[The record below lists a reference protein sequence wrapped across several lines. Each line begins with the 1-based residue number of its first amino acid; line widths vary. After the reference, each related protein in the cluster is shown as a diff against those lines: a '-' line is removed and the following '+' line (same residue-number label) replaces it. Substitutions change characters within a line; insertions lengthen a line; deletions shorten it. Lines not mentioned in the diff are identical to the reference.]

1 MLHSIATVSLSG
13 TLPDKLQAAAT
24 ARFDGVEIFESDL
37 TWYGGSPREVR
48 RIAADLGLEITLY
61 QPFREYEGL
70 PADRRAR
77 NLDRAERKF
86 DVMEEL
92 GVGLLLLC
100 SNVSADTIQEDAPAI
115 EDLAVLAERAGRR
128 GIRIGFEA
136 LCWGRHVKT
145 WGHAWKLVQAVN
157 HPSLGLLVD
166 SFHTLAL
173 NDDPSGLAGVPGDR
187 LFFVQMADAP
197 RLPMDVLPWSRHFRC
212 YPGQGEFDLAGFLA
226 PILKSGYGGPIS
238 LEVFNDDLRAASARQ
253 SAADGARSLLYLE
266 ETTRARLAVEAADAR
281 DTAAASAA
289 AGLFTP
295 PAASTCHGFE
305 FIEFAADGGSA
316 AQLGRWLETLGFAVA
331 GHHRSKRVTLY
342 RQGAVN
348 LIVNAEP
355 DSFAQAFYLLHG
367 PSVCAM
373 AFRLDAASQALN
385 RARLYRCKPFEGPIG
400 PNERLIPAVRAPD
413 GSLIY
418 LVDAQRD
425 GASIYDT
432 DFAPVAPPPDSAAGT
447 GAGLRID
454 HVSLALPDGQFD
466 SWVLFFKAAFGFRAD
481 ATFVLPDPHGLVR
494 SKAVQSPDG
503 SVRVPLNISQSRN
516 TATARSV
523 SAYSGVGVQHIALA
537 TTDIAATVGRMRSN
551 GARFLPIP
559 ANYYEDL
566 AAKFGL
572 DDAFVDRLA
581 AASILY
587 DRDGDGE
594 FFHAYTEP
602 FEERFSIEVV
612 ERRAYD
618 GYGAANAPVRLAA
631 QAQLAPRAT
640 DSTALM

>member
-13 TLPDKLQAAAT
+13 TLPDKLQAAAA

-48 RIAADLGLEITLY
+48 AMAADLGLEITLY
-61 QPFREYEGL
+61 QPFRDFEGL
-70 PADRRAR
+70 PRDRLAR

-86 DVMEEL
+86 DVMEDL
-92 GVGLLLLC
+92 GVNLLLLC
-100 SNVSADTIQEDAPAI
+100 SNVSADTALDDGPAA
-115 EDLAVLAERAGRR
+115 EDLAALAERAGRR
-128 GIRIGFEA
+128 GIRIGYEA
-136 LCWGRHVKT
+136 LSWGRHVKT
-145 WGHAWKLVQAVN
+145 WGHAWKLVQMVD

-173 NDDPSGLAGVPGDR
+173 NDDPSGLAEVPGER
-187 LFFVQMADAP
+187 IVFVQMADAP

-226 PILKSGYGGPIS
+226 PILKSGYGGPLS
-238 LEVFNDDLRAASARQ
+238 LEVFNDDLRAMSARQ

-266 ETTRARLAVEAADAR
+266 EQTRARLAAEAAAEPE
-281 DTAAASAA
+281 AATRVRALD
-289 AGLFTP
+289 LFTP
-295 PAASTCHGFE
+295 PAASPCHGVE
-305 FIEFAADGGSA
+305 FIEFAADEGSA
-316 AQLGRWLETLGFAVA
+316 LRLGAWLERLGFALA
-331 GHHRSKRVTLY
+331 GRHRSKRVTLY
-342 RQGAVN
+342 RQGDVN
-348 LIVNAEP
+348 LLVNAEP
-355 DSFAQAFYLLHG
+355 DSFAQAYYLLHG

-373 AFRLDAASQALN
+373 AFHVEAASQALN

-400 PNERLIPAVRAPD
+400 PNELLIPAVRAPD

-418 LVDAQRD
+418 LVDRHRE

-432 DFAPVAPPPDSAAGT
+432 DFVMSPGPAEAAAAGD
-447 GAGLRID
+447 LRID

-466 SWVLFFKAAFGFRAD
+466 SWVLFFKAAFGFQAD

-503 SVRVPLNISQSRN
+503 TVRLPLNISQSRN

-537 TTDIAATVGRMRSN
+537 TGDAFATVAALRAS

-572 DDAFVDRLA
+572 EDAFVDRLA

-587 DRDGDGE
+587 DREGEAE

-602 FEERFSIEVV
+602 FEERFSVEIV
-612 ERRAYD
+612 ERRAYT

-631 QAQLAPRAT
+631 QAQLAPSAT

>member
-13 TLPDKLQAAAT
+13 TLPDKLQAAAA

-48 RIAADLGLEITLY
+48 SMAADLGLEITLY
-61 QPFREYEGL
+61 QPFRDFEGL
-70 PADRRAR
+70 PRDRLAR

-86 DVMEEL
+86 DVMGDL
-92 GVGLLLLC
+92 GVNLLLLC
-100 SNVSADTIQEDAPAI
+100 SNVSADTILEDGPAA
-115 EDLAVLAERAGRR
+115 EDLAAVAERAGRR
-128 GIRIGFEA
+128 GIRIGYEA
-136 LCWGRHVKT
+136 LSWGRHVKT
-145 WGHAWKLVQAVN
+145 WGHAWKLVRMVDQ
-157 HPSLGLLVD
+157 PSLGLLVD

-173 NDDPSGLAGVPGDR
+173 GDDPSGLADVPGDR
-187 LFFVQMADAP
+187 IFFVQMADAP
-197 RLPMDVLPWSRHFRC
+197 KLPMDVLPWSRHFRC

-226 PILKSGYGGPIS
+226 PILKSGYGGPLS
-238 LEVFNDDLRAASARQ
+238 LEVFNDDLRAMSSRQ

-266 ETTRARLAVEAADAR
+266 ERTRARLTAEAEAAPAPA
-281 DTAAASAA
+281 TAAPPRPLD
-289 AGLFTP
+289 LFTP
-295 PAASTCHGFE
+295 PAASPCHGFE
-305 FIEFAADGGSA
+305 FIEFAADEGSA
-316 AQLGRWLETLGFAVA
+316 ARLGGWLETLGFAVA
-331 GHHRSKRVTLY
+331 GQHRSKRVTLY

-348 LIVNAEP
+348 LLVNAEP
-355 DSFAQAFYLLHG
+355 ESFAQAFYLLHG

-373 AFRLDAASQALN
+373 AFHVEAASQALN

-400 PNERLIPAVRAPD
+400 PNELLIPAVRAPD

-418 LVDAQRD
+418 LVDRHRE
-425 GASIYDT
+425 GTTIYDT
-432 DFAPVAPPPDSAAGT
+432 DFVTAAAPAPAAGD
-447 GAGLRID
+447 LRID

-466 SWVLFFKAAFGFRAD
+466 SWVLFFKAAFGFEAD

-503 SVRVPLNISQSRN
+503 SVRLPLNISQSRN

-537 TTDIAATVGRMRSN
+537 TGDIVGTVAALRAR

-572 DDAFVDRLA
+572 EDEFVDRLA

-587 DRDGDGE
+587 DREGEAE

-602 FEERFSIEVV
+602 FEERFSVEIV
-612 ERRAYD
+612 ERRSYT

-631 QAQLAPRAT
+631 QAQLASNVT